1 MTKLNVLDKEAVRK
15 DVREVMEALSEKG
28 VSQ

>member
-1 MTKLNVLDKEAVRK
+1 MTKLNVLDKEVVRK